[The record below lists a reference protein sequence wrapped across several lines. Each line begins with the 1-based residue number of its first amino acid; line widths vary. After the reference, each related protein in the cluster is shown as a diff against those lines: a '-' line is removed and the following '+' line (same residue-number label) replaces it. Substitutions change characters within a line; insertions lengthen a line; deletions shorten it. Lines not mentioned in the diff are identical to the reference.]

1 MIPLSPKGELRM
13 IVREEKEET
22 TIQKDFVER
31 GHHHQA
37 LVTMI
42 NVVSKELARGRVKKV
57 GGG

>member
-1 MIPLSPKGELRM
+1 MIA
-13 IVREEKEET
+13 REEKEET
-22 TIQKDFVER
+22 TAQKDFVER